1 MDWAVT
7 ARTTVPHVREVD
19 ADREL
24 TTWLLVDA
32 SPSMEF
38 GTAELDKRE
47 LAVAAVAAVGFLT
60 AGTGNRLGAQVL
72 TRRRGAPLPGPQRA
86 YPLLALLRALLH
98 APRADRRAADQPRR
112 PARDLAAALD
122 RRCTAVATRRG
133 LVVVVSDF
141 LDGLPDDPGRPGR
154 PGSRRCAGWPPG
166 TRCSRSR

>member
-32 SPSMEF
+32 SPSMDF
-38 GTAELDKRE
+38 GTAELEKRE

-72 TRRRGAPLPGPQRA
+72 SSDGLRRFPARSGRTH
-86 YPLLALLRALLH
+86 LLRLLRTLLH
-98 APRADRRAADQPRR
+98 APRADAEP
-112 PARDLAAALD
+112 PTTPPVGPDLAAALA
-122 RRCTAVATRRG
+122 AVHGPPCGAGSSWWSPTSSTG
-133 LVVVVSDF
+133 SPTTT
-141 LDGLPDDPGRPGR
+141 LPGPLGTG
-154 PGSRRCAGWPPG
+154 RCAGSPPG